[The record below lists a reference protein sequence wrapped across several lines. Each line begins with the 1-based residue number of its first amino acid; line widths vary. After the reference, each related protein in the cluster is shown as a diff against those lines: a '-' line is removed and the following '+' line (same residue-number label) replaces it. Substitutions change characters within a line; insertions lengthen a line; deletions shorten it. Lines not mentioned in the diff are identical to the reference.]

1 MRGYLDKSK
10 ISGKAR
16 KFFLYLLR
24 RATPRFRC
32 RIIDGIRVA
41 RDVLFLGSGGSVP
54 QRFLLRL
61 PLLVSSIIMPLVSNN
76 LNLKLPVYVFPFLDC
91 GAWGTGALLISWED
105 LDSFVF
111 VPVALIP
118 QVTQDDHLQ
127 VQNHHDCT
135 RIAKILQVI

>member
-1 MRGYLDKSK
+1 M
-10 ISGKAR
+10 
-16 KFFLYLLR
+16 
-24 RATPRFRC
+24 
-32 RIIDGIRVA
+32 A

-54 QRFLLRL
+54 RRFLLGL
-61 PLLVSSIIMPLVSNN
+61 PLQVGSIILPLVSNN

-118 QVTQDDHLQ
+118 QVIQDDHLQ
-127 VQNHHDCT
+127 VHNHHGCT
-135 RIAKILQVI
+135 RIAKDSSGDLEDAHLQVQIHHD

>member
-1 MRGYLDKSK
+1 M
-10 ISGKAR
+10 
-16 KFFLYLLR
+16 
-24 RATPRFRC
+24 
-32 RIIDGIRVA
+32 A

-76 LNLKLPVYVFPFLDC
+76 LKLKLPVYVFPFLDC
-91 GAWGTGALLISWED
+91 GAWGTSAFLISWED

-135 RIAKILQVI
+135 RIAKDSSGDLEDDHLQLQIHHD

>member
-1 MRGYLDKSK
+1 M
-10 ISGKAR
+10 
-16 KFFLYLLR
+16 
-24 RATPRFRC
+24 
-32 RIIDGIRVA
+32 A

-91 GAWGTGALLISWED
+91 GNRCITHSWED

-135 RIAKILQVI
+135 RIAKDSSGDLEDDLQVQIHHD